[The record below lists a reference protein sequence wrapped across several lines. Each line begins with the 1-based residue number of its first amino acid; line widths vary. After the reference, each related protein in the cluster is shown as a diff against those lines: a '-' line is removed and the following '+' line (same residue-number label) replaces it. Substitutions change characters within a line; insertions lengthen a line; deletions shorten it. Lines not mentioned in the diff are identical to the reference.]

1 MCCLFGLLDHQ
12 RSLSLEQRKMILREL
27 SIASEERGTD
37 ATGIAYFTHHRLY
50 IQKAPRPAHKM
61 RFRLTPDAHY
71 IMGHTRMATQGNEKK
86 NCNNHPFS
94 GRAGKTS
101 FALAH
106 NGMLHNDK
114 ALRTDLHL
122 PSTAIET
129 DSYAAV
135 QLIERD
141 GTVDFGSLKH
151 MAEALRGS
159 FTITVLDDKNN
170 LYIVRG
176 NNPMCIYH
184 FDSLGFYIYASTKA
198 ILDRA
203 IEALH
208 LNKFHHCEVKT
219 SSGEILRIS
228 SDGAKERQLFNDG
241 ALWTLPIFPPY
252 SVWGEASHAPREQ
265 QDDTVELYA
274 QISGYDRDTISYLM
288 AAGFTWMDI
297 ETMIYD
303 PALMDECLAE
313 VMYG

>member
-1 MCCLFGLLDHQ
+1 
-12 RSLSLEQRKMILREL
+12 
-27 SIASEERGTD
+27 
-37 ATGIAYFTHHRLY
+37 
-50 IQKAPRPAHKM
+50 M

-86 NCNNHPFS
+86 NCNNHPFP

-106 NGMLHNDK
+106 NGMLYNDK

-122 PSTAIET
+122 PPTAIET

-141 GTVDFGSLKH
+141 GAVDFGSLKH

-159 FTITVLDDKNN
+159 FTITVLDGKSG

-184 FDSLGFYIYASTKA
+184 FKDAGFYIYASTKSVLDKA
-198 ILDRA
+198 IRNLQFGTMSQEEVRVRSGDILHIALDGKR
-203 IEALH
+203 ER
-208 LNKFHHCEVKT
+208 
-219 SSGEILRIS
+219 EI
-228 SDGAKERQLFNDG
+228 FNDS
-241 ALWTLPIFPPY
+241 ALWDFPVY
-252 SVWGEASHAPREQ
+252 SLWGRPSLGAGTKEKY
-265 QDDTVELYA
+265 DDTVELYSK
-274 QISGYDRDTISYLM
+274 ISGYDRDTIVLLR
-288 AAGFTWMDI
+288 AEGFSWMDI

>member
-1 MCCLFGLLDHQ
+1 MCCLFGLLDYQH
-12 RSLSLEQRKMILREL
+12 SLSLEQRKTILREL

-61 RFRLTPDAHY
+61 RFRLTPDAYY

-86 NCNNHPFS
+86 NCNNHPFP
-94 GRAGKTS
+94 GRVGKTS

-114 ALRTDLHL
+114 TLRTELHL

-176 NNPMCIYH
+176 NNPLCIYQ
-184 FDSLGFYIYASTKA
+184 FKDAGFYIYASTKS
-198 ILDRA
+198 ILDKTIRNLQLGTMSHEEVR
-203 IEALH
+203 IRSGDILHIALDG
-208 LNKFHHCEVKT
+208 KRER
-219 SSGEILRIS
+219 EI
-228 SDGAKERQLFNDG
+228 FNDS
-241 ALWTLPIFPPY
+241 ALWDFPVY
-252 SVWGEASHAPREQ
+252 SLWGRPSLGAGTKEKY
-265 QDDTVELYA
+265 DDTVELYSK
-274 QISGYDRDTISYLM
+274 ISGYDRDTIVLLR
-288 AAGFTWMDI
+288 AAGFSWMDI